1 MRAIVRYSVD
11 GEQDGQL
18 SNRLGAILQLAGFVL
33 NPHVTATY
41 EHNAISEHRLAQTM
55 QSFWQQAVNPPNRA
69 HVDHVWM
76 YCDNPPDFPIEFIE
90 LGDEP

>member
-18 SNRLGAILQLAGFVL
+18 SNRLRAILQTAGFML

-41 EHNAISEHRLAQTM
+41 EHDSISEQQLAGTM
-55 QSFWQQAVNPPNRA
+55 LSFWQQAMNPPNKAR
-69 HVDHVWM
+69 VDHVWM
-76 YCDNPPDFPIEFIE
+76 YCDNPPDFPLPDFG
-90 LGDEP
+90 LGDET